1 MLFCSRCAWYNHAL
15 SQVDNQRAPRA
26 IMSNMEL
33 TLTSPSFPFTRY
45 VNVHSNISTMLQ
57 FHRLQYSCRMHPLI
71 TLQLLSSE
79 PYKGSIRSYL
89 LAISC
94 LHRFTGVF
102 SHAAALLIPRSS
114 IQRYCKIIKNRLA
127 GKNTPSTLLS
137 PSDGSRQLS
146 PPLVRIVA
154 SIHDSYY
161 EIYWSFPSI
170 LLSEPVSW
178 LDVICVGIWS
188 EL

>member
-15 SQVDNQRAPRA
+15 SQVDNQRAPRP
-26 IMSNMEL
+26 IMSNMEP
-33 TLTSPSFPFTRY
+33 TLTSSIPITRN
-45 VNVHSNISTMLQ
+45 VNVHSDISTMLQ
-57 FHRLQYSCRMHPLI
+57 LRRLQYSCRMHPLI

-94 LHRFTGVF
+94 LPRSTGVF

-127 GKNTPSTLLS
+127 GKNTPPTLLS
-137 PSDGSRQLS
+137 SSDGSRQLS

-161 EIYWSFPSI
+161 EIY
-170 LLSEPVSW
+170 
-178 LDVICVGIWS
+178 
-188 EL
+188 

>member
-57 FHRLQYSCRMHPLI
+57 LHRLQYSCRMHPLI

-94 LHRFTGVF
+94 LQPC
-102 SHAAALLIPRSS
+102 SSLALPSNVTARSS
-114 IQRYCKIIKNRLA
+114 RIDWRGRTRRRRCCRPPMA
-127 GKNTPSTLLS
+127 VVSCHLL
-137 PSDGSRQLS
+137 
-146 PPLVRIVA
+146 
-154 SIHDSYY
+154 
-161 EIYWSFPSI
+161 W
-170 LLSEPVSW
+170 
-178 LDVICVGIWS
+178 
-188 EL
+188 